1 MFRALPVIALRT
13 FESSARHLSFKLAAD
28 ELAVTPGA
36 VSHQV
41 RTLEEWLGVALFDR
55 LPRGVR
61 LTPKGE
67 TLFHSLHSALAD
79 LAQVTNSLRAVPAA
93 GRLTVTTPSSF
104 AALWLIPRLDR
115 FYARHPEVNLRLDT
129 STTTIDLQQDASV
142 DVAIRY
148 GGGPYPDMVSP
159 GSMVETFGVYGAP
172 GRVDELM
179 GQAAPSLISVHWAKS
194 TLYRDSWR
202 AWCDAAGKGWLS
214 GLPDLA
220 LREYAEEMYA
230 LQAAIAGQ
238 GLVMASSILVAD
250 TEQRGLLKAARPD
263 LQIAGGT
270 YTVLCVPGRERHP
283 PVQAFFDWLRS
294 EWAAGTS

>member
-13 FESSARHLSFKLAAD
+13 FESTGRHLSFKLAAD
-28 ELAVTPGA
+28 ELAVTPAA

-67 TLFHSLHSALAD
+67 TLFHALHAALAD
-79 LAQVTNSLRAVPAA
+79 LAQVTHSLRAAPAA
-93 GRLTVTTPSSF
+93 GRLTLTTGSSF

-115 FYARHPEVNLRLDT
+115 FYALHPEVDLRLDT
-129 STTTIDLQQDASV
+129 STATIDLQQDASV

-148 GGGPYPDMVSP
+148 GGGPYPELYSP
-159 GSMVETFGVYGAP
+159 GGMAETFGVYGAP
-172 GRVDELM
+172 GKVDELM
-179 GQAAPSLISVHWAKS
+179 DQAVPSLISVQWRKS

-202 AWCDAAGKGWLS
+202 AWCDAAAKDWLP
-214 GLPDLA
+214 GLA

-263 LQIAGGT
+263 VRIAGGT

-283 PVQAFFDWLRS
+283 PVQAFFDWLRG
-294 EWAAGTS
+294 EWAAAAP

>member
-67 TLFHSLHSALAD
+67 KLFHSLHSALAD
-79 LAQVTNSLRAVPAA
+79 LAQVTSSLRQVPVA

-104 AALWLIPRLDR
+104 AALWLVPRLDR

-148 GGGPYPDMVSP
+148 GGGPYPDLYSP
-159 GSMVETFGVYGAP
+159 GSMAETFGVYGAP
-172 GRVDELM
+172 DRVEEWM
-179 GQAAPSLISVHWAKS
+179 EQAAPSLISVHWNKS

-202 AWCDAAGKGWLS
+202 AWCDAAREDWLPT
-214 GLPDLA
+214 LV

-263 LQIAGGT
+263 LQIPGGT

-294 EWAAGTS
+294 EWNTAAP

>member
-41 RTLEEWLGVALFDR
+41 RTLEEWLGVALFER

-79 LAQVTNSLRAVPAA
+79 LAQVTNSLRAMPVA
-93 GRLTVTTPSSF
+93 GRLTVTTASSF

-115 FYARHPEVNLRLDT
+115 FYAAHPDVNLRLDT
-129 STTTIDLQQDASV
+129 STAPIDLQQDASV

-148 GGGPYPDMVSP
+148 GGGPYPELYSP
-159 GSMVETFGVYGAP
+159 GGMVESFGVYGAP

-179 GQAAPSLISVHWAKS
+179 DLAAPSLISVHWAKS
-194 TLYRDSWR
+194 TLYRDSWC
-202 AWCDAAGKGWLS
+202 AWSDAADKGWLP
-214 GLPDLA
+214 GLA

-263 LQIAGGT
+263 IQIAGGT
-270 YTVLCVPGRERHP
+270 YTVLCLPGRERHP

-294 EWAAGTS
+294 EWAAAAP

>member
-1 MFRALPVIALRT
+1 MFRALPLIALRT

-41 RTLEEWLGVALFDR
+41 RTLEEWMGAALFDR

-67 TLFHSLHSALAD
+67 TLFHALHSALAD
-79 LAQVTNSLRAVPAA
+79 LTQAANGLRTVPVA
-93 GRLTVTTPSSF
+93 GRLTVTTGSSF

-115 FYARHPEVNLRLDT
+115 FYAKHPDINLRLDT
-129 STTTIDLQQDASV
+129 STQTIDLQQDASV

-148 GGGPYPDMVSP
+148 GGGPYPDLYSP
-159 GSMVETFGVYGAP
+159 GGMVESFGVYGAP
-172 GRVDELM
+172 GRVEALM
-179 GQAAPSLISVHWAKS
+179 AEAAPSLISVHWDKS

-202 AWCDAAGKGWLS
+202 AWCDAAGKAWLP
-214 GLPDLA
+214 GLA

-230 LQAAIAGQ
+230 FQAAIAGQ

-250 TEQRGLLKAARPD
+250 TEQRGLLKAARPEIR
-263 LQIAGGT
+263 IAGGA

-294 EWAAGTS
+294 EWAAATP

>member
-41 RTLEEWLGVALFDR
+41 RALEEWLGVALFER

-79 LAQVTNSLRAVPAA
+79 LAQVTNNLRAAPVA

-115 FYARHPEVNLRLDT
+115 FYALHPEVNLRLDT
-129 STTTIDLQQDASV
+129 STTPIDLQQDASV

-148 GGGPYPDMVSP
+148 GGGPYPEMYSP
-159 GSMVETFGVYGAP
+159 GGMVETFGVYGAP

-179 GQAAPSLISVHWAKS
+179 DQAAPSLISVHWAKS
-194 TLYRDSWR
+194 TLYRDSWH
-202 AWCDAAGKGWLS
+202 AWGEAAGKDWL
-214 GLPDLA
+214 PRLA

-250 TEQRGLLKAARPD
+250 TEQRGLLKVARPD
-263 LQIAGGT
+263 IQIAGGT

-294 EWAAGTS
+294 EWDAAAP

>member
-41 RTLEEWLGVALFDR
+41 RTLEQWLGVALFDR

-79 LAQVTNSLRAVPAA
+79 LAQVTHTLRAAPVA
-93 GRLTVTTPSSF
+93 GRLTVTTASSF
-104 AALWLIPRLDR
+104 AALWLIPRLGR
-115 FYARHPEVNLRLDT
+115 FYARHPEVSLRLDT
-129 STTTIDLQQDASV
+129 STETINLQQDASV

-148 GGGPYPDMVSP
+148 GGGPYPDLYSP
-159 GSMVETFGVYGAP
+159 GSMVESFGVYGAP
-172 GRVDELM
+172 GRVDEWM
-179 GQAAPSLISVHWAKS
+179 AHAAPSLISVHWDKS

-202 AWCDAAGKGWLS
+202 GWCGAAGKDWL
-214 GLPDLA
+214 PRLA

-250 TEQRGLLKAARPD
+250 TAQRGLLKAARPD
-263 LQIAGGT
+263 VQIAGGT
-270 YTVLCVPGRERHP
+270 YHVLCVPGRERHP
-283 PVQAFFDWLRS
+283 PVQAFFDWLRG
-294 EWAAGTS
+294 EWGAAAL